1 MSNTNSNTVPDNLK
15 KLEELYE
22 RLERDP
28 NLEKAFLEDK
38 TKFLNDHGFNEEEVN
53 KLINDVQN
61 SRNDALASVLRDHE
75 AQLK

>member
-15 KLEELYE
+15 KLEALYE

-38 TKFLNDHGFNEEEVN
+38 TKFLKDHGFNEEEVN
-53 KLINDVQN
+53 KLIN
-61 SRNDALASVLRDHE
+61 SRNDALASVLKDHE

>member
-15 KLEELYE
+15 KLEALYE

-38 TKFLNDHGFNEEEVN
+38 TKFLKDHGFSEAEVN
-53 KLINDVQN
+53 KLINDLQK
-61 SRNDALASVLRDHE
+61 SRNDALASVLKDHE